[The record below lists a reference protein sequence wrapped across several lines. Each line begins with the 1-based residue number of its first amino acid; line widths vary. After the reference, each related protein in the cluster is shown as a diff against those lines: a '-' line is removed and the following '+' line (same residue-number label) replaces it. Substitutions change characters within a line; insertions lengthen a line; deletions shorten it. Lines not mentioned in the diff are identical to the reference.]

1 MENPGSSILSALGA
15 GSGFDF
21 VSFAGSISDATFL
34 FQRETVTARRA
45 ALEAQ
50 ISAASQ
56 LRGSVTTLASALG
69 DRIRNGDLAPRGEL
83 GNPAVARATVPPGLS
98 PRGNFSLEVTQLAR
112 SQTLVTNAY
121 AARDALVG
129 AGTLNIRFG
138 TVDGAGFDPGA
149 ARDPLAIT
157 VTAEDTLATVA
168 AKITRESRGA
178 VNAYVAQGSG
188 GAQLVL
194 KGGEGA
200 ANGFVLEP
208 VGAGGAAAP
217 GDLSYLAWNPA
228 TDAGELRG
236 SAGDAAFRLDT
247 VELTSPTNRV
257 TGLPGGFNLNLTA
270 TNVGAP
276 TTLTFGNDTSAL
288 SSVMN
293 DFVAALNDIASQL
306 NTAAAPLGGA
316 LGSDS
321 GARELRRDLAA
332 LASLV
337 VAPNAAPGEPR
348 TLGDLGVAINR
359 DGTFRL
365 DTDRLN
371 RSLDASPDAVA
382 ALFTT
387 GATGV
392 FAAFDRF
399 AREATLLGD
408 PGSLGGSVQR
418 FQRQVEQA
426 DERLA
431 RIAEQQEQ
439 LRERLTREFVAS
451 GRRVTAAQSTLD
463 FVRANFAPR
472 DNNN

>member
-1 MENPGSSILSALGA
+1 MENFGSSILTSLGVGNGVNFSQLA
-15 GSGFDF
+15 TDISEA
-21 VSFAGSISDATFL
+21 SFG
-34 FQRETVTARRA
+34 FQRQTVESRRET
-45 ALEAQ
+45 LEAQ

-56 LRGSVTTLASALG
+56 LRSSISGLASALG
-69 DRIRNGDLAPRGEL
+69 DRIRNGELAPRATL
-83 GNPAVARATVPPGLS
+83 GNPAVARATVPAGLS

-121 AARDALVG
+121 AGRDALVG
-129 AGTLNIRFG
+129 EGTLNIRFG
-138 TVDGAGFDPGA
+138 TVDGATFDA
-149 ARDPLAIT
+149 DTARDPLAIT
-157 VTAEDTLATVA
+157 VTADDTLATVA
-168 AKITRESRGA
+168 AKITRESSGA
-178 VNAYVAQGSG
+178 VSAYVVQGSD

-228 TDAGELRG
+228 SDAGELRG
-236 SAGDAAFRLDT
+236 SAGDATFLLDT
-247 VELTSPTNRV
+247 VEITSPSNRV
-257 TGLPGGFNLNLTA
+257 TGLPGGFTLDLSA

-276 TTLTFGNDTSAL
+276 TTVSFTNDTSAI
-288 SSVMN
+288 STVMS
-293 DFVAALNDIASQL
+293 DFVAALNDITGQL
-306 NTAAAPLGGA
+306 NTVAAPLGGA

-321 GARELRRDLAA
+321 GARELRRDLSA

-337 VAPNAAPGEPR
+337 VNPNAAANEPR
-348 TLGDLGVAINR
+348 TLGDLGLAINR
-359 DGTFRL
+359 DGSFRL
-365 DTDRLN
+365 DTTRLN
-371 RSLDASPDAVA
+371 RSLEATPEAVA
-382 ALFTT
+382 GLFTT

-399 AREATLLGD
+399 ARQATLIGD

-418 FQRQVEQA
+418 FERQLEQA

-431 RIAEQQEQ
+431 RIAEQQEA
-439 LRERLTREFVAS
+439 LRERLSRELIAS
-451 GRRVTAAQSTLD
+451 GQRVSAAQSTLE

-472 DNNN
+472 DDN